1 MIAFLIILHCVQN
14 HKKGLAQPLRAELFK
29 KLLPGKKEVR
39 DNE

>member
-29 KLLPGKKEVR
+29 KTFTREKGGKR
-39 DNE
+39 